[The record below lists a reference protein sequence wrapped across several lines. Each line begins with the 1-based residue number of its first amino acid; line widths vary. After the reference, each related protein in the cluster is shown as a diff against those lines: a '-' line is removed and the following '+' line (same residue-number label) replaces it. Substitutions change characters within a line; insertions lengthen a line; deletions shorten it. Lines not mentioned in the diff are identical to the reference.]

1 MSTTP
6 VSSAE
11 APVTLLT
18 GAASGIGRHLAT
30 ILSARGHR
38 LLLAD
43 IDQAGLLSLAE
54 KLGVGGDRVLTRQ
67 LDVRS
72 LDDWH
77 GAMAELIQRWGRI
90 DVLLNVAGVVRPG
103 LVHESTPDDV
113 AYHLDINA
121 KGLILGS
128 QLAAQR
134 MVAQRSGH
142 IINFAS
148 MAALAAVPGIALYS
162 ASKFAVRGFSLAL
175 AHELRPHGVA
185 VTVIC
190 PDAVQTPMLDLQ
202 LDYPQAALTFSGKR
216 PLTVEDLGKLVVDR
230 VLPRRPVE
238 ATLPRYRG
246 WMAKVSSLTP
256 SLALAMLPGLTKQ
269 GLRRQAAA
277 KAAYESQYGRRQK

>member
-1 MSTTP
+1 MASNDSKHGGSQ
-6 VSSAE
+6 VMMI
-11 APVTLLT
+11 T
-18 GAASGIGRHLAT
+18 GAASGIGRHLAEV
-30 ILSARGHR
+30 LAAKNHR

-43 IDQAGLLSLAE
+43 VNEAGLAALVQARQWPA
-54 KLGVGGDRVLTRQ
+54 DRVVCRS
-67 LDVRS
+67 LDVRNAAQ
-72 LDDWH
+72 WQ
-77 GAMAELIQRWGRI
+77 AMIDLAVGQWGRL

-103 LVHESTPDDV
+103 LVHESTPEDV
-113 AYHLDINA
+113 AYHIDIDT
-121 KGLILGS
+121 KGVIFGS
-128 QLAAQR
+128 QAAAKQ
-134 MVAQRSGH
+134 MVAQQGGH

-185 VTVIC
+185 VTNIC

-216 PLTVEDLGKLVVDR
+216 PLTVEDLGKLVVER

-246 WMAKVSSLTP
+246 WMAKLSSLSP
-256 SLALAMLPGLTKQ
+256 AMALTMLPGLTKQ
-269 GLRRQAAA
+269 GLQRQAAA
-277 KAAYESQYGRRQK
+277 KAAYEAQHGRRGT